1 MSIAVCALM
10 DPICKERR
18 IQKPGV
24 EIDKTPVLLSEGYK

>member
-18 IQKPGV
+18 IQKPRV
-24 EIDKTPVLLSEGYK
+24 DIDKTPLLLNEGYK